1 MEPLLIADRFDFKP
15 DWTRS
20 NLLLHGVK
28 HGYMVEDEIRAVKV
42 QGETAIPYGIFD
54 LGLRESPTMSSQFL
68 WSDSAGILID
78 AGHKNKYP
86 NITDFKPHLLIWV
99 LNVPGFQF
107 IYLHWGN
114 TDDDSLGCGIV
125 GRRLGT
131 VQTKKGPQDGVL
143 DSRSY
148 YCELYAKVYPLI
160 KAGGQK
166 IEYRKAA

>member
-1 MEPLLIADRFDFKP
+1 MESLIIVDRFDFKA

-20 NLLLHGVK
+20 NLLVKGVK
-28 HGYMVEDEIRAVKV
+28 DGYMVEDEIRAVKV
-42 QGETAIPYGIFD
+42 QGETAIPYD
-54 LGLRESPTMSSQFL
+54 TYELGLRDSPTMSSQFL

-78 AGHKNKYP
+78 AGHIAKYP
-86 NITDFKPHLLIWV
+86 HITDFVPHKLIWV
-99 LNVPGFQF
+99 LNVKGFQF

-125 GRRLGT
+125 GRKLGT
-131 VQTKKGPQDGVL
+131 IQTKKGPQDGVV

-160 KAGGQK
+160 KAGGQT
-166 IEYRKAA
+166 ITYRKAA